1 MGRNMRPS
9 FKSPGLWV
17 QHAGLVEPVRRE
29 DGSLFPR
36 ASQAPAGS
44 ILTAFLLA
52 LVPGC
57 WCAVCRVTQ
66 LVGTLWHMP
75 APWMVD
81 TH

>member
-1 MGRNMRPS
+1 MGRNIRPS

-36 ASQAPAGS
+36 ASQEPASS

-52 LVPGC
+52 PGPC
-57 WCAVCRVTQ
+57 WWCQAAGV
-66 LVGTLWHMP
+66 LF
-75 APWMVD
+75 AE
-81 TH
+81 